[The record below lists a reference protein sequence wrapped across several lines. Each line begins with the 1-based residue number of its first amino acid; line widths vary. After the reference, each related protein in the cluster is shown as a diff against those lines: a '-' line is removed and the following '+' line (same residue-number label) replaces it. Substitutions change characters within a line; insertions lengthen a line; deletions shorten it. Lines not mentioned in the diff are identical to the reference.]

1 MVVVPETTSK
11 EWLFWLQTLLDADKA
26 YQVIGRQCPDYIDS

>member
-11 EWLFWLQTLLDADKA
+11 EWLFWLQTVLDADKA
-26 YQVIGRQCPDYIDS
+26 CQTFKSDRKSVP